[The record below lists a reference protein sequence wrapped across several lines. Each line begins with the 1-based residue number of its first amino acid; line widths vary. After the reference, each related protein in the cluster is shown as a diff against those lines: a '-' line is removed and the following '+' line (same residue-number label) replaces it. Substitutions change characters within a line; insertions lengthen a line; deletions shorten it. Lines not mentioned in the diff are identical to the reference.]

1 MKLHQLRA
9 LVAIH
14 NAGSILEASKLM
26 HITQPA
32 LSRSIKELE
41 REVGFTLL
49 QRSHKGM
56 ALTEEG
62 KRVIRHANLVV
73 ESIRRLQIEAASIQ
87 DAALGAVSIGVTSLT
102 AMLDGV
108 DESILAFRRKYP
120 RVKITI
126 TDLRPSQILQRLRD
140 GSLDFAITSQQPL
153 SRLNLDWEA
162 LGSIKGTVICHA
174 SNQQKF
180 SQSLRT
186 LQYAPWI
193 SLDELSDQASQ
204 FHQLFEANGLRVP
217 QNTVEC
223 TSVMMALKLLKN
235 TESLMTI
242 SELAVDQGSTY
253 GIDCEFVAMAVQ
265 ELIPDYPI
273 NLVCIDRH
281 SLTAPAQELFHS
293 LRGQVLKQTRPAGS
307 EMVVHA

>member
-1 MKLHQLRA
+1 MKLHQLKA

-14 NAGSILEASKLM
+14 QGGSILEASKIL

-41 REVGFTLL
+41 RELGFTLL
-49 QRSHKGM
+49 QRSYKGM
-56 ALTEEG
+56 ALTDEG
-62 KRVIRHANLVV
+62 KRIIRHANLVV

-126 TDLRPSQILQRLRD
+126 TDLRPSQILHRLRD

-162 LGSIKGTVICHA
+162 VGSIKGKVICHA

-180 SQSLRT
+180 SQSLRS
-186 LQYAPWI
+186 LQYANWI
-193 SLDELSDQASQ
+193 SLDELTDQASQ
-204 FHQLFEANGLRVP
+204 FHQLFEVNGLRVP
-217 QNTVEC
+217 QSAVEC
-223 TSVMMALKLLKN
+223 TSIMMALKLLKN

-242 SELAVDQGSTY
+242 SELAVNDAFTFATRP
-253 GIDCEFVAMAVQ
+253 EFIQVAVQ
-265 ELIPDYPI
+265 ELVPDYPI
-273 NLVCIDRH
+273 NLVCIDRD

-293 LRGQVLKQTRPAGS
+293 LRARVLKTLPRDVL
-307 EMVVHA
+307 EVVVHA

>member
-14 NAGSILEASKLM
+14 NAGSILEASKLL

-41 REVGFTLL
+41 REVGFALL
-49 QRSHKGM
+49 QRSPKGM

-73 ESIRRLQIEAASIQ
+73 ESIRRLQLEAASIQ
-87 DAALGAVSIGVTSLT
+87 DATLGAVSIGVTSLT

-120 RVKITI
+120 RVKLTI

-153 SRLNLDWEA
+153 SRLSLDWEA
-162 LGSIKGTVICHA
+162 LGSIKGSVICHV
-174 SNQQKF
+174 SNQQQF
-180 SQSLRT
+180 SKSLRT
-186 LQYAPWI
+186 LQYAHWI
-193 SLDELSDQASQ
+193 SLDELADQASQ
-204 FHQLFEANGLRVP
+204 FHQLFEANGLPVP

-223 TSVMMALKLLKN
+223 TSVMMALKLLQN
-235 TESLMTI
+235 TEALMTI
-242 SELAVDQGSTY
+242 SQLAVDQSFRY
-253 GIDCEFVAMAVQ
+253 GIGSDFVVMPVQ

-281 SLTAPAQELFHS
+281 SLTTPAQELYHS
-293 LRGQVLKQTRPAGS
+293 LRGRVLRQARAGAS
-307 EMVVHA
+307 EVVVHA

>member
-14 NAGSILEASKLM
+14 NAGSILEASKLL

-41 REVGFTLL
+41 REVGFALL
-49 QRSHKGM
+49 QRSPKGM

-87 DAALGAVSIGVTSLT
+87 DATLGAVSIGVTSLT

-120 RVKITI
+120 RVKLTI

-153 SRLNLDWEA
+153 SRLSLDWEA
-162 LGSIKGTVICHA
+162 LGSIKGSVICHV
-174 SNQQKF
+174 SNQQQF
-180 SQSLRT
+180 SKSLRT
-186 LQYAPWI
+186 LQYAHWI
-193 SLDELSDQASQ
+193 SLDELADQASQ
-204 FHQLFEANGLRVP
+204 FHQLFEANGLPVP
-217 QNTVEC
+217 QKYRGVHLGNDGAQAAAEYRGADDHQPT
-223 TSVMMALKLLKN
+223 
-235 TESLMTI
+235 
-242 SELAVDQGSTY
+242 G
-253 GIDCEFVAMAVQ
+253 GGPEFQV
-265 ELIPDYPI
+265 
-273 NLVCIDRH
+273 RH
-281 SLTAPAQELFHS
+281 WQR
-293 LRGQVLKQTRPAGS
+293 LRGHAGARADPGLPDQPGLHRPP
-307 EMVVHA
+307 

>member
-14 NAGSILEASKLM
+14 QAGSILEASKTL

-41 REVGFTLL
+41 RELGFALL

-56 ALTEEG
+56 ALTEDG

-102 AMLDGV
+102 AMLNGV

-162 LGSIKGTVICHA
+162 LGSIKGRVICHA

-180 SQSLRT
+180 SHSLRS
-186 LQYAPWI
+186 LQYANWI
-193 SLDELSDQASQ
+193 SLDELADQASQ
-204 FHQLFEANGLRVP
+204 FHQLFEVNGLQVP

-223 TSVMMALKLLKN
+223 TSIMMALKLLKN

-242 SELAVDQGSTY
+242 SELAVDEVFTIGFNP
-253 GIDCEFVAMAVQ
+253 EFVAMTVQ
-265 ELIPDYPI
+265 ELIPDYPV

-293 LRGQVLKQTRPAGS
+293 LRGRVLKRSQPAQS
-307 EMVVHA
+307 EVVVHA